1 MATRELLSDAPPQAT
16 PSHEARIREL
26 EAELAALRGDRER
39 WRLLEEVIDA
49 SPVTVYLKDTAYH
62 YLVVNRDYERLSGHD
77 RASILG
83 RNDFDIFP
91 DAVAR
96 LFREQDEEVVR
107 RGESV
112 DFKET
117 IPLPDGIH
125 SFITQKF
132 LLHTPEGRIAGIA
145 GVCTDI
151 TELERARLDLERAQ
165 SELVKQERL
174 AALAELSGVIA
185 HEVRNPL
192 GVIFNALATL
202 KRILPPLLPDSRELL
217 GIIDEEA
224 ARLNR
229 LVSAVL
235 ELVRPVEPEMAP
247 VGIDAIDAIAS
258 QAIAAARSLAD
269 TEAEARLEIAP
280 DLPVIHADERML
292 LQALISLVTNA
303 IQAPNRRGPIKIRIA
318 AEPRP
323 SNMLRFEVEDDGS
336 GIPPEVV
343 DRIFSPFFTTRA
355 AGTGLGLPIVKR
367 VADAHRGTIELLR
380 NTQRGATFVLRI
392 PASSD

>member
-1 MATRELLSDAPPQAT
+1 MATRECLSDAPPQAT
-16 PSHEARIREL
+16 PSPEDRIREL
-26 EAELAALRGDRER
+26 EAELAALRSDRER

-49 SPVTVYLKDTAYH
+49 SPVTVYLKDADYQ
-62 YLVVNRDYERLSGHD
+62 YLLVNRDYERLSGHD
-77 RASILG
+77 RERILG

-91 DAVAR
+91 DPVAG
-96 LFREQDEEVVR
+96 LFREQDEEVIR
-107 RGESV
+107 RGEPV

-125 SFITQKF
+125 TFITQKF
-132 LLHTPEGRIAGIA
+132 LLHTPEGKIAGIA

-151 TELERARLDLERAQ
+151 TELERARIELERAQ
-165 SELVKQERL
+165 CELVKQERL

-202 KRILPPLLPDSRELL
+202 KRILPTLPSDSRELL
-217 GIIDEEA
+217 EIIDEEA

-235 ELVRPVEPEMAP
+235 ELVRPVEPEIGP
-247 VGIDAIDAIAS
+247 VSIDAIAS

-269 TEAEARLEIAP
+269 TKAEARLEIAP

-303 IQAPNRRGPIKIRIA
+303 IQAPNRRGPIKVRICM
-318 AEPRP
+318 EPRP
-323 SNMLRFEVEDDGS
+323 SNMVRFEVEDDGS
-336 GIPPEVV
+336 GVPPEVV

-367 VADAHRGTIELLR
+367 VADAHGGTIELLR
-380 NTQRGATFVLRI
+380 DTQRGATFVLRI
-392 PASSD
+392 PATSD

>member
-1 MATRELLSDAPPQAT
+1 MATRELLSDALPQAT
-16 PSHEARIREL
+16 PSPEARIREL
-26 EAELAALRGDRER
+26 EAELAALRRDRER
-39 WRLLEEVIDA
+39 WRLIEELIDA
-49 SPVTVYLKDTAYH
+49 SPVTVYLKDAAYQ
-62 YLVVNRDYERLSGHD
+62 YLAVNRDYERLSGHD

-91 DAVAR
+91 DPVAR

-107 RGESV
+107 RGEPV

-132 LLHTPEGRIAGIA
+132 LLHTPEGKIAGIA

-151 TELERARLDLERAQ
+151 TELERARIDLERAQ

-202 KRILPPLLPDSRELL
+202 KRILPTLPGDSRELL
-217 GIIDEEA
+217 EIIDEEA

-235 ELVRPVEPEMAP
+235 ELVRPVEPEMGP
-247 VGIDAIDAIAS
+247 VAIDAIAS

-269 TEAEARLEIAP
+269 TKAEVRLEIAP
-280 DLPVIHADERML
+280 DLPAIHADERML

-303 IQAPNRRGPIKIRIA
+303 IQAPNRRGPIKVRISV
-318 AEPRP
+318 EPRP
-323 SNMLRFEVEDDGS
+323 SDMVRFEVEDDGS
-336 GIPPEVV
+336 GVPTEVV

-392 PASSD
+392 PASLD

>member
-1 MATRELLSDAPPQAT
+1 MATRELLSDALPQAT
-16 PSHEARIREL
+16 PSSEARIREL
-26 EAELAALRGDRER
+26 EAELATLRRDRER
-39 WRLLEEVIDA
+39 WRLIEELIDA
-49 SPVTVYLKDTAYH
+49 SPVTVYLKDAAYQ
-62 YLVVNRDYERLSGHD
+62 YLAVNRDYERLSGHD

-91 DAVAR
+91 DPVAR

-107 RGESV
+107 RGEPV

-132 LLHTPEGRIAGIA
+132 LLHTPEGKIAGIA

-151 TELERARLDLERAQ
+151 TELERARIDLERAQ

-202 KRILPPLLPDSRELL
+202 KRILPTLPGDSRELL
-217 GIIDEEA
+217 EIIDEEA

-235 ELVRPVEPEMAP
+235 ELVRPVEPEMGP
-247 VGIDAIDAIAS
+247 VAIDAIAS

-269 TEAEARLEIAP
+269 TKAEVRLEIAP
-280 DLPVIHADERML
+280 DLPAIHADERML

-303 IQAPNRRGPIKIRIA
+303 IQAPNRRGPIKVRISV
-318 AEPRP
+318 EPRP
-323 SNMLRFEVEDDGS
+323 SDMVRFEVEDDGS
-336 GIPPEVV
+336 GVPTEVV

-392 PASSD
+392 PASLD

>member
-1 MATRELLSDAPPQAT
+1 MATRELLSDALPQAT
-16 PSHEARIREL
+16 PSPEARIREL
-26 EAELAALRGDRER
+26 EAELAALRRDRER
-39 WRLLEEVIDA
+39 WRLIEELIDA
-49 SPVTVYLKDTAYH
+49 SPVTVYLKDAAYQ
-62 YLVVNRDYERLSGHD
+62 YLAVNRDYERLSGHD

-91 DAVAR
+91 DPVAR

-107 RGESV
+107 RGEPV

-132 LLHTPEGRIAGIA
+132 LLHTPEGKIAGIA

-151 TELERARLDLERAQ
+151 TELERARIDLERAQ

-202 KRILPPLLPDSRELL
+202 KRILPTLPGDSRELL
-217 GIIDEEA
+217 EIIDEEA

-235 ELVRPVEPEMAP
+235 ELVRPVEPEMGP
-247 VGIDAIDAIAS
+247 VAIDAIAS

-269 TEAEARLEIAP
+269 TKAEVRLEIAP
-280 DLPVIHADERML
+280 DLPAIHADERML

-303 IQAPNRRGPIKIRIA
+303 IQAPNRRGPIKVRISV
-318 AEPRP
+318 EPRP
-323 SNMLRFEVEDDGS
+323 SDMVRFEVEDDGS
-336 GIPPEVV
+336 GVPTEVV